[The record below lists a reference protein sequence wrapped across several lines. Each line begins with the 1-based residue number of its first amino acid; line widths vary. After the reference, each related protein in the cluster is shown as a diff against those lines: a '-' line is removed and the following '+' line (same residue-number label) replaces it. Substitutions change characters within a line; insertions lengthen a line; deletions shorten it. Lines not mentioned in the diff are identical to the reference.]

1 MLSRA
6 RRKGKLARRR
16 KREDRRAT
24 RLRQKALGAANTLF
38 VFFRAWPDAVVRS
51 LRVHDLIR
59 VILHG
64 ARYPLDAVKLFGA
77 GGKCIRNRFVGSHFY
92 LRLMSQY

>member
-51 LRVHDLIR
+51 LRVHDL
-59 VILHG
+59 
-64 ARYPLDAVKLFGA
+64 DAVKLFGA

>member
-24 RLRQKALGAANTLF
+24 RLRQKALGAANALF
-38 VFFRAWPDAVVRS
+38 VFSEPV
-51 LRVHDLIR
+51 
-59 VILHG
+59 
-64 ARYPLDAVKLFGA
+64 DAVKLFGA